1 MKKFLC
7 ILLSTLL
14 LIALVSCGS
23 SKEGEMLSSED
34 EFGVYENGQQ
44 VISALDLKAQYED
57 DGVFTFSRQGK
68 EDFPGRTLETKR
80 GIKIG
85 STLED
90 VCEAYVGIRVT
101 VSDGAQALEINGEVA
116 ENISVD
122 YFYQNIEKTN
132 MGQNYYL
139 GFSAYQIDGEFSEEK
154 ANQWIYGEIEA
165 NQHET
170 FTMLI
175 YITNGFV
182 SDISLSA

>member
-34 EFGVYENGQQ
+34 EFGVYENGHQ

-57 DGVFTFSRQGK
+57 DGIFMFSLQGE
-68 EDFPGRTLETKR
+68 EDFTGKTLETKR

-90 VCEAYVGIRVT
+90 VCEAYKNIRVT
-101 VSDGAQALEINGEVA
+101 VLNDEDVLKINGEIAGNVSA
-116 ENISVD
+116 G

-139 GFSAYQIDGEFSEEK
+139 GFNAHQIDGVFSEEK
-154 ANQWIYGEIEA
+154 ANQWIYGVIEV
-165 NQHET
+165 NQHEA
-170 FTMLI
+170 FIMLI